1 MAKNKRFKK
10 KNKKKFTQKQKRV
23 IIPDETKRIIFG
35 VLMFVM
41 AVLIVLS
48 FFGKAGPAGQTF
60 MKASLFLFGKAG
72 FTLPLLF
79 VLAGLPFNFRHCW
92 NFRKL
97 GFLPRSSSF
106 FKTGGLDRLFNFL
119 AIFQIIW
126 LLGHLNYIFRPFPDW
141 RFNSLASFI

>member
-79 VLAGLPFNFRHCW
+79 VLAGLVFFSLSYRHKTLIILGLCLLILGIAGILGSLDFYQDPPLSLRQGGW
-92 NFRKL
+92 T
-97 GFLPRSSSF
+97 GFLISWPF
-106 FKTGGLDRLFNFL
+106 FKLFGFW
-119 AIFQIIW
+119 A
-126 LLGHLNYIFRPFPDW
+126 
-141 RFNSLASFI
+141 